1 MTTGKEIQ
9 ALREPDKVLTPTDYE
24 SVIAIAEKRIAAMER
39 VKKVA
44 LRQLK
49 PSAFTDWNGTPRL
62 TADAAEHVG
71 RHFGVSWKDIKKER
85 IETRDEDGP
94 FYFYMMSA
102 VFSLPNTI
110 DYAEAVGTAGARD
123 DLWATR
129 WEGEGKDRKKTVL
142 PVEQIN
148 EQDVIKKAISNM
160 IANGVPRLLGM
171 ADLTY
176 EDLAEVGIK
185 EEDVKSIRFK
195 GKTGDATKAG
205 EFTAEDQKTADSL
218 RHMLTEMSD
227 KNEAKGRALLKKFS
241 AFTMKDKETGEQ
253 KEIPGRE
260 RVDEL
265 TAGRLKNTHRT
276 VKKAYDDWMADTEG
290 GGVPYEEWSN
300 A

>member
-24 SVIAIAEKRIAAMER
+24 SVIAIAEKRITAMEQ
-39 VKKVA
+39 VKKYA
-44 LRQLK
+44 LKQLK

-62 TADAAEHVG
+62 TADAAEHIA
-71 RHFGVSWKDIKKER
+71 RLFGVSWRDITVIKHEA
-85 IETRDEDGP
+85 RDKDGP
-94 FYFYMMSA
+94 FYFYTATA
-102 VFSLPNTI
+102 VFSLPNSV
-110 DYAEAVGTAGARD
+110 DYVEVMGTASARD
-123 DLWATR
+123 DLWAKR
-129 WEGEGKDRKKTVL
+129 DGKVL
-142 PVEQIN
+142 PAEEIDETN
-148 EQDVIKKAISNM
+148 IMKKAISNM

-171 ADLTY
+171 ADLTHD
-176 EDLAEVGIK
+176 DLAAAGI
-185 EEDVKSIRFK
+185 DTSGMSSVSFGGR
-195 GKTGDATKAG
+195 TGGATKAK

-241 AFTMKDKETGEQ
+241 SYIRTDKGTGE
-253 KEIPGRE
+253 KKTIPGRE

-265 TAGRLKNTHRT
+265 TSGRLENTHRT
-276 VKKAYDDWMADTEG
+276 VKEAYDAWMEDTGG